1 MVRFFASC
9 ASPPKAY
16 LRAPLQRSRGWR
28 SRVLDEA
35 CNIVTSEKWSA
46 FSTLVAHISK
56 GPAPKGLAAPQP
68 KLALTPELCGGLLQ
82 LDGRIG
88 SPILVA
94 QPRCRTTAAARGRT
108 RSRCSLS
115 AARPRSRPVSAG
127 CQQLTHAPELAM
139 KLRKTYCSRRFWIQ
153 HAEALVDLVGQ
164 RGRMHAGSRKR
175 STKKRVRNLSF
186 AAKACTRHAND
197 REDEETV
204 DPYSTHCVRMDANG
218 SGAVH
223 TGASDPVDEPR
234 RFSA

>member
-1 MVRFFASC
+1 MATDKVVSLEHLHAERIANVC
-9 ASPPKAY
+9 
-16 LRAPLQRSRGWR
+16 
-28 SRVLDEA
+28 D
-35 CNIVTSEKWSA
+35 
-46 FSTLVAHISK
+46 
-56 GPAPKGLAAPQP
+56 LAAALDGYVTPITVQSAVDGEGGFQSTECLP